1 MEKKDDEMEK
11 QRILMEKVLGQ
22 RYKRPFWE
30 SFKDTVGLF
39 FLACSILLV
48 IAVVVFLVV
57 MIIENPVSLAI
68 ICITA
73 FLFWA
78 WGGR

>member
-1 MEKKDDEMEK
+1 MEKKVDEMEQ

-22 RYKRPFWE
+22 RYKRPLWE
-30 SFKDTVGLF
+30 QFKDAIGTF

-48 IAVVVFLVV
+48 IAFAVFLVV
-57 MIIENPVSLAI
+57 MIVENPVSLAI

-78 WGGR
+78 WGNR